1 MRPVLLTSLAL
12 AAASPLAA
20 QSVRA
25 PVSPAA
31 KSAAATI
38 TEADVRKRIGVIAH
52 DSMGGRD
59 TPSRGLDLTAQYVA
73 DEFRR
78 FGLQPGGDGGSFLQ
92 TYSIEKRQLDTAA
105 SSVSLSAGGVTS
117 TAAFGS
123 AARYGNGTVPPGPVN
138 GPVLLVAG
146 KVDAKS
152 LAGAPIKDRVVLVA
166 LPEGAQ
172 LDRAA
177 VAAITAAGPAVALQ
191 LAGGDSAAF
200 AERAK
205 NRLRPRVVSA
215 GDPTRPLSVEVHESA
230 MRAALAAAGVD
241 IAAARAS
248 ATPVVREVTGLGGR
262 VTIVETVLDK
272 QAAPNTVGILLGSD
286 PKLRDEY
293 VLYSAHMDHVGHS
306 ANGRCAAMGADS
318 ICNGADDD
326 ASGTVGVVELAEAFA
341 KKGVKPK
348 RSIIFLT
355 VSGEE
360 GGLRGSRYYA
370 EHPSVPIERIVA
382 NVNIDMIGR
391 NWPDTIVA
399 IGREHSDLGATLDR
413 VAAAHPELGM
423 AVIDD
428 KWPEER
434 FYTRSDHY
442 NFAKKGVPILF
453 FFNGVH
459 EDYHKPSDHP
469 EKIDAEKE
477 SRIVRMLFWLGLE
490 IANAPMRP
498 KWNEASYKEVVA
510 SAR

>member
-1 MRPVLLTSLAL
+1 MRPVLLTCLAL
-12 AAASPLAA
+12 AAAAPLAA
-20 QSVRA
+20 QTSR
-25 PVSPAA
+25 AA
-31 KSAAATI
+31 KAAVATI
-38 TEADVRKRIGVIAH
+38 TEADVRRRIGIIAH

-78 FGLQPGGDGGSFLQ
+78 FGLQPGGDGGTFLQ
-92 TYSIEKRQLDTAA
+92 RYSIAKWQLDAAASDASLTVGGTTSVASFTTAA
-105 SSVSLSAGGVTS
+105 RFVS
-117 TAAFGS
+117 
-123 AARYGNGTVPPGPVN
+123 GTVPAGPVN

-146 KVDAKS
+146 KPDAKS
-152 LAGAPIKDRVVLVA
+152 MATASVQGRIVVIAMAPGAGLEREAQAALVA
-166 LPEGAQ
+166 GGP
-172 LDRAA
+172 
-177 VAAITAAGPAVALQ
+177 AAIFS
-191 LAGGDSAAF
+191 LATGDSAAY
-200 AERAK
+200 AERVK

-215 GDPTRPLSVEVHESA
+215 GDAPRPLAVEVHESA
-230 MRAALAAAGVD
+230 VRPALAAAGID
-241 IAAARAS
+241 LAAVRGAS
-248 ATPVVREVTGLGGR
+248 GPVVREVPGLTGSVSIR
-262 VTIVETVLDK
+262 ETKLDE
-272 QAAPNTVGILLGSD
+272 QTAPNTVGILRGFD

-293 VLYSAHMDHVGHS
+293 VVFSAHMDHVGIS
-306 ANGRCAAMGADS
+306 ANGRCSAMGADS

-326 ASGTVGVVELAEAFA
+326 ASGTVGVMELAEAFA
-341 KKGVKPK
+341 TKGLKPK

-370 EHPSVPIERIVA
+370 EHPSVPIERMVA

-399 IGREHSDLGATLDR
+399 IGREQSDLGGTLDR
-413 VAAAHPELGM
+413 VAAAHPELNM

-434 FYTRSDHY
+434 FYFRSDHF

-490 IANAPMRP
+490 IANAPLRP
-498 KWNEASYKEVVA
+498 TWNEASYREVVA
-510 SAR
+510 SGR

>member
-1 MRPVLLTSLAL
+1 MRPVLLTCLAL
-12 AAASPLAA
+12 AAAAPLAA
-20 QSVRA
+20 QTSR
-25 PVSPAA
+25 AA
-31 KSAAATI
+31 KAAVATI
-38 TEADVRKRIGVIAH
+38 TEADVRRRIGIIAH

-78 FGLQPGGDGGSFLQ
+78 FGLVPGGDGGSFLQ
-92 TYSIEKRQLDTAA
+92 TYSIEKRQLDAAA
-105 SSVSLSAGGVTS
+105 SSVSLSAGGVT
-117 TAAFGS
+117 TTVPFGS
-123 AARYGNGTVPPGPVN
+123 AARYANGTVPPGMVN

-146 KVDAKS
+146 KVDATS
-152 LAGAPIKDRVVLVA
+152 LAGAPIKDHVVIFA
-166 LPEGAQ
+166 LPEGTQ
-172 LDRAA
+172 VDRATA
-177 VAAITAAGPAVALQ
+177 AAITGASPAAVLQ
-191 LAGGDSAAF
+191 LAGGDSTAF
-200 AERAK
+200 AERTR
-205 NRLRPRVVSA
+205 NRSRPRTVTA
-215 GDPTRPLSVEVHESA
+215 GDAPRPLAVEVHESA
-230 MRAALAAAGVD
+230 LRQALAAAGVD
-241 IAAARAS
+241 LAAARAS
-248 ATPVVREVTGLGGR
+248 ATPVVREMTGLNGS
-262 VTIVETVLDK
+262 VTIRETVLEK
-272 QAAPNTVGILLGSD
+272 KTAPNTVGILRGSD

-326 ASGTVGVVELAEAFA
+326 ASGTVGVVELAQAFA
-341 KKGVKPK
+341 TKGVKPK

-413 VAAAHPELGM
+413 VEAAHPELRM

-434 FYTRSDHY
+434 FYSRSDHY

-490 IANAPMRP
+490 IANAPLRP

-510 SAR
+510 SGR

>member
-1 MRPVLLTSLAL
+1 MRPVLLTCLAL
-12 AAASPLAA
+12 AAA
-20 QSVRA
+20 A
-25 PVSPAA
+25 PVSAQSSKAA

-38 TEADVRKRIGVIAH
+38 TEADVRQRIGVIAH

-73 DEFRR
+73 DAFRR
-78 FGLQPGGDGGSFLQ
+78 FGLKPGGDGGSFLQ
-92 TYSIEKRQLDTAA
+92 SYWLEKRQLDAAA
-105 SSVSLSAGGVTS
+105 SSVSLSSGSATSAATFGS
-117 TAAFGS
+117 TAIFAS
-123 AARYGNGTVPPGPVN
+123 GTVHPTPVN
-138 GPVLLVAG
+138 GPVLLLAG
-146 KVDAKS
+146 KVDAQS
-152 LAGAPIKDRVVLVA
+152 LAGAPIKDHVVIYA
-166 LPEGAQ
+166 LPAGARV
-172 LDRAA
+172 DRAVSAA
-177 VAAITAAGPAVALQ
+177 VAGASPAAVLQ
-191 LAGGDSAAF
+191 LVGGDSAAF
-200 AERAK
+200 AERA
-205 NRLRPRVVSA
+205 RGRTRPRTVSA
-215 GDPTRPLSVEVHESA
+215 GDATRPLGVEVHESA
-230 MRAALAAAGVD
+230 LRPALAAAGVD
-241 IAAARAS
+241 LAAARGS
-248 ATPVVREVTGLGGR
+248 DTPVVREVPGLSGS
-262 VTIVETVLDK
+262 VTIRETVLEK
-272 QAAPNTVGILLGSD
+272 QTAPNTVGILRGSD

-293 VLYSAHMDHVGHS
+293 VLFSAHMDHVGLS

-434 FYTRSDHY
+434 FYSRSDHY

-510 SAR
+510 SGR